1 MTREFGFIKYSFCL
15 ILSMFFVTSG
25 YAQESSTKD
34 DSIQEV
40 AFSTSWWHEH
50 VSHQVALRDL
60 RLWGKDEYRYSGKV
74 KIGDFAC
81 KVNFS
86 KKLQYVLRYQNAY
99 FFICQDY
106 FVRSA
111 FFDFYV
117 LSPISSESQVRELRV
132 SEVPLPILQYQ
143 FPSAK
148 RHFLSHYETAILSEL
163 LNDQDYSLMISLFQ
177 YYITNSREYIVTR
190 NSFHIYFLTYL
201 HYAIEKDK
209 FSDDEKWKLFGI
221 LAKILWNDQKL
232 EPVPLRTRTVGWV
245 SDALL
250 LLNRQ
255 EATDVIKAIIKRAHE
270 DSNFYTNVENRS
282 SALSRLEYNA
292 SYRNNENNGKSFPL
306 QHSIGGA
313 TTGGDGGYGDEE

>member
-1 MTREFGFIKYSFCL
+1 MTREFGFIKYPFCL
-15 ILSMFFVTSG
+15 ILSMFFVTLG

-50 VSHQVALRDL
+50 VSYEVALRDL
-60 RLWGKDEYRYSGKV
+60 RLWGEDKYRYSGKV

-177 YYITNSREYIVTR
+177 YYITNSREYIVAR

-201 HYAIEKDK
+201 YDAIHTCPN
-209 FSDDEKWKLFGI
+209 KLLKG
-221 LAKILWNDQKL
+221 
-232 EPVPLRTRTVGWV
+232 
-245 SDALL
+245 
-250 LLNRQ
+250 
-255 EATDVIKAIIKRAHE
+255 
-270 DSNFYTNVENRS
+270 
-282 SALSRLEYNA
+282 
-292 SYRNNENNGKSFPL
+292 
-306 QHSIGGA
+306 
-313 TTGGDGGYGDEE
+313 

>member
-1 MTREFGFIKYSFCL
+1 MTREFGFIKYPFCL
-15 ILSMFFVTSG
+15 ILSIFFITLG

-50 VSHQVALRDL
+50 VSHKVALRDL

-74 KIGDFAC
+74 KIGDFSC

>member
-1 MTREFGFIKYSFCL
+1 MTREFGFIKYYFCL

-74 KIGDFAC
+74 KIGDFSC

-99 FFICQDY
+99 FFI
-106 FVRSA
+106 
-111 FFDFYV
+111 
-117 LSPISSESQVRELRV
+117 LSPISSESQVRKLRIP
-132 SEVPLPILQYQ
+132 EVPLPILQYQ

-148 RHFLSHYETAILSEL
+148 RHFLSEYEIAILAQL
-163 LNDQDYSLMISLFQ
+163 LKDQDYSLMISLFR
-177 YYITNSREYIVTR
+177 YYITNSREYIVAR
-190 NSFHIYFLTYL
+190 DSFHIYFLTYL
-201 HYAIEKDK
+201 YHAIKKDN
-209 FSDDEKWKLFGI
+209 FSADEKRELFGI
-221 LAKILWNDQKL
+221 LTKILWNDQKL
-232 EPVPLRTRTVGWV
+232 EPVPIRTWTVDWASG
-245 SDALL
+245 ALV
-250 LLNRQ
+250 LLNKQ
-255 EATDVIKAIIKRAHE
+255 AATDVIKAIIKRAHE
-270 DSNFYTNVENRS
+270 DSNFYTNVEDRS
-282 SALSRLEYNA
+282 SALFYLKDAIGDRDK
-292 SYRNNENNGKSFPL
+292 ENNGKSFPL

-313 TTGGDGGYGDEE
+313 TTGGDGGYSDEE

>member
-1 MTREFGFIKYSFCL
+1 MTRLFGFIKYPFCL
-15 ILSMFFVTSG
+15 ILSMFFVTLG

-50 VSHQVALRDL
+50 VSHEVAIRDV

-74 KIGDFAC
+74 KIDDFSC

-163 LNDQDYSLMISLFQ
+163 LNDQDYSLMISLFR
-177 YYITNSREYIVTR
+177 YYITNSREYIVAR
-190 NSFHIYFLTYL
+190 DSFHIYFLTYL
-201 HYAIEKDK
+201 YHAIKKDN
-209 FSDDEKWKLFGI
+209 FSADEKRELFGI
-221 LAKILWNDQKL
+221 FTKILWNDQKL
-232 EPVPLRTRTVGWV
+232 EPVPIRTWTVDWASG
-245 SDALL
+245 ALV
-250 LLNRQ
+250 LLNKQ
-255 EATDVIKAIIKRAHE
+255 AATDVIKAIIKRAHE
-270 DSNFYTNVENRS
+270 DSNFYTNVEDRS
-282 SALSRLEYNA
+282 SALFYLKDAIGDRDK
-292 SYRNNENNGKSFPL
+292 ENNGKSFPL

>member
-1 MTREFGFIKYSFCL
+1 MTREFGFIKYYFCL

-50 VSHQVALRDL
+50 VSYEVALRDL
-60 RLWGKDEYRYSGKV
+60 RLWGEDKYRYSGKV

-99 FFICQDY
+99 FFICQNY
-106 FVRSA
+106 FTGST
-111 FFDFYV
+111 FDFYI
-117 LSPISSESQVRELRV
+117 LSPISSESQVRKLRIP
-132 SEVPLPILQYQ
+132 EVPLPILQYQ

-148 RHFLSHYETAILSEL
+148 RHFLSEYEIAILAQL
-163 LNDQDYSLMISLFQ
+163 LKDQDYSLMISLFR
-177 YYITNSREYIVTR
+177 YYITNSREYIVAR
-190 NSFHIYFLTYL
+190 DSFHIYFLTYL
-201 HYAIEKDK
+201 YHAIKEDN
-209 FSDDEKWKLFGI
+209 FSADEKRELFGI
-221 LAKILWNDQKL
+221 FTKILWNDQKL
-232 EPVPLRTRTVGWV
+232 EPVPIRTWTVDWASG
-245 SDALL
+245 ALV
-250 LLNRQ
+250 LLNKQ
-255 EATDVIKAIIKRAHE
+255 AATDVIKAIIKRAHE
-270 DSNFYTNVENRS
+270 DSNFYTNVEDRS
-282 SALSRLEYNA
+282 SALFYLKDAIGDRD
-292 SYRNNENNGKSFPL
+292 RENNGKSFPL